1 MSPDE
6 WAYLGCLAE
15 LNCGSATGRRV
26 ASGLLFCFFLSTPV
40 ADGQLST
47 EVSWTLVWGNWGVSA
62 EPRHPEDSSTLAG
75 GPHPPWRRDLAV
87 TLTGAPSGSV
97 LAWESRALEK
107 NGDTEDTPPH
117 PRLCCPWFHL
127 PMANHSQR
135 ILNRKF
141 QK

>member
-1 MSPDE
+1 MGLPWVSSRVE
-6 WAYLGCLAE
+6 LWASHWQA
-15 LNCGSATGRRV
+15 CGKWATV
-26 ASGLLFCFFLSTPV
+26 LLLSTPV

-47 EVSWTLVWGNWGVSA
+47 EVSWTLVWGNWGISA
-62 EPRHPEDSSTLAG
+62 EPRHPEDSSALAG

-97 LAWESRALEK
+97 LAWKSRALEK
-107 NGDTEDTPPH
+107 NGDTKDTPPH

-127 PMANHSQR
+127 PMVNRSQR